1 MNFKDLEK
9 KYGNM
14 DDEKWEKLTDAEKKE
29 CDMYSFERF
38 MRTSLFSP
46 VRDERKKGVL
56 EEFNLMSN
64 EENTYDIEIK
74 EFSDNLE
81 PIENMV
87 DKVYSNLIN
96 EELIFLDDFIP
107 PIFLSEYAISKRML
121 RFLEEEN
128 VELTELDWRYHEELF
143 NSDSIKESVLF
154 VIGEMVYFLEKY
166 PQYSQLIPDYDAFVK
181 YREKLLKELK
191 K

>member
-46 VRDERKKGVL
+46 VRDEWKKGVL

-64 EENTYDIEIK
+64 EENTYDI
-74 EFSDNLE
+74 
-81 PIENMV
+81 
-87 DKVYSNLIN
+87 
-96 EELIFLDDFIP
+96 
-107 PIFLSEYAISKRML
+107 
-121 RFLEEEN
+121 
-128 VELTELDWRYHEELF
+128 
-143 NSDSIKESVLF
+143 
-154 VIGEMVYFLEKY
+154 
-166 PQYSQLIPDYDAFVK
+166 
-181 YREKLLKELK
+181 
-191 K
+191 